1 MPAKQTVVSAKTAL
15 PSGRHQQTP
24 HRVAFVVFPQAQ
36 VLDITGP
43 VEVLRAAREFLAPGQ
58 RGYTVELI
66 GPTRGPFTT
75 SCGVQLIADRAFSD
89 VSARERRA
97 YSTLMVSGG
106 VGVEALCGNS
116 DALRFVSDM
125 ARVVPRV
132 ASVCTGAFVLAA
144 AGLLDRRRVATH
156 WQHCAALAQRFQQL
170 QVDADAIFVRDG
182 KYWSSAGVTAGMDLA
197 LALIEQDLGRDVAL
211 QVARG
216 KVMFMMRPGGQSQY
230 STQLAGQQAADQG
243 FAALVRWICENLHAP
258 LAVPDLAD
266 RMGMSERN
274 FSRRFVAELGQPPAR
289 FVERARVEAARRD
302 LEQTDKR
309 IEVVAVRCGFNAQE
323 RMRRA
328 FQRHLS
334 VSPQDYRA
342 RFAMPAARRRQSTQA
357 L

>member
-1 MPAKQTVVSAKTAL
+1 MPVKQTAVSRNTTL
-15 PSGRHQQTP
+15 PSARHRQTP

-36 VLDITGP
+36 ILDITGP
-43 VEVLRAAREFLAPGQ
+43 VEVLRASREFTAPGK
-58 RGYTVELI
+58 RGYTVDLI
-66 GPTRGPFTT
+66 GPTRGPFAT

-89 VSARERRA
+89 VSASALRSYR
-97 YSTLMVSGG
+97 TLLVSGG
-106 VGVEALCGNS
+106 VGIEALCANAE
-116 DALRFVSDM
+116 ALQFVRDM

-132 ASVCTGAFVLAA
+132 ASVCTGAFLLAA
-144 AGLLDRRRVATH
+144 AGLLNRRRVATH
-156 WQHCAALAQRFQQL
+156 WQHCAELAQRFPKL

-197 LALIEQDLGRDVAL
+197 LALLEQDLGRDVAL
-211 QVARG
+211 RVARS
-216 KVMFMMRPGGQSQY
+216 KVMFMMRPGGQAQY
-230 STQLAGQQAADQG
+230 STQLAGQQATDEG
-243 FAALVRWICENLHAP
+243 FAALARWICENVHAR
-258 LAVPDLAD
+258 LSVADLAD

-274 FSRRFVAELGQPPAR
+274 FARRFVAQLGQPPAR

-328 FQRHLS
+328 FHRHLS

-342 RFAMPAARRRQSTQA
+342 RFAMRAARRRQSVGA